1 MLPLSS
7 VRPAMTARVMS
18 ARTTP
23 YSAMVWPDSSVTR
36 VRSVMRGIETPSWAS
51 RSQRYRQRPIETQSP
66 VSDDLVVGLFV
77 VGDHPLGGEALLHV
91 APAVERVDV
100 VYPLDCLGDLAPV
113 VDHDPALAVAHHLG
127 NGAVP
132 RGDHRGP
139 ARHRLDHDEAERLLP
154 LDRKERR
161 ARVLKQLDLR
171 PVIDLAEV
179 LDPVAQV
186 RLDELGEVLALL
198 RLARLPCEL
207 ERQAKFHRDGHGSVR
222 ALLVVHPAEEEQVVA
237 AVRLARVVLEV
248 ERIRDVR
255 DPVERRL
262 RPPLVHRK
270 RDQADL

>member
-77 VGDHPLGGEALLHV
+77 V
-91 APAVERVDV
+91 
-100 VYPLDCLGDLAPV
+100 

-139 ARHRLDHDEAERLLP
+139 ARH
-154 LDRKERR
+154 
-161 ARVLKQLDLR
+161 
-171 PVIDLAEV
+171 
-179 LDPVAQV
+179 
-186 RLDELGEVLALL
+186 
-198 RLARLPCEL
+198 
-207 ERQAKFHRDGHGSVR
+207 
-222 ALLVVHPAEEEQVVA
+222 
-237 AVRLARVVLEV
+237 
-248 ERIRDVR
+248 
-255 DPVERRL
+255 
-262 RPPLVHRK
+262 
-270 RDQADL
+270 